1 MKTKKERYRS
11 ILVAA
16 ALAVAPIGMAWATG
30 PSKVEASIPF
40 GLIRDWQAD
49 RERGIWVQAY
59 SRKWY
64 YAEFMGRCMG
74 LNFAT
79 AVGFDTRFQ
88 SSFDR
93 FSSVFVP
100 GYGRCP
106 IQTFTPSEGPPRKQR
121 KADAEKA
128 EAEKAAAQKA
138 ALEQSASENTGA
150 EKASVENAD
159 DAGKPALEEIHIASE
174 GRS

>member
-1 MKTKKERYRS
+1 MKMSKERYRS
-11 ILVAA
+11 VLIAA
-16 ALAVAPIGMAWATG
+16 ALAVAPIGMASATA
-30 PSKVEASIPF
+30 PAKVEASIPF

-49 RERGIWVQAY
+49 RERGMWIQAY

-64 YAEFMGRCMG
+64 YAEFMGRCTG

-106 IQTFTPSEGPPRKQR
+106 IQTFTPSDGPPRKQR

-128 EAEKAAAQKA
+128 EAEKAGLEKA
-138 ALEQSASENTGA
+138 DA
-150 EKASVENAD
+150 EKSA
-159 DAGKPALEEIHIASE
+159 PEEIHLASE
-174 GRS
+174 GGS

>member
-1 MKTKKERYRS
+1 MKTKKESYRRVL
-11 ILVAA
+11 IAA
-16 ALAVAPIGMAWATG
+16 ALAVAPIGVACATA

-49 RERGIWVQAY
+49 RDRGMWVQAY

-64 YAEFMGRCMG
+64 YAEFMGRCTG

-106 IQTFTPSEGPPRKQR
+106 IQTFTPSEGPPRKVR
-121 KADAEKA
+121 KADAEKGCCEKTA
-128 EAEKAAAQKA
+128 EQAAVEKDQ
-138 ALEQSASENTGA
+138 G
-150 EKASVENAD
+150 
-159 DAGKPALEEIHIASE
+159 
-174 GRS
+174 

>member
-1 MKTKKERYRS
+1 MKNLKQSYRS
-11 ILVAA
+11 TLIAA
-16 ALAVAPIGMAWATG
+16 ALAVFPGGVTLAASANPR
-30 PSKVEASIPF
+30 VEASIPF

-49 RERGIWVQAY
+49 KDRGMWIQGY

-64 YAEFMGRCMG
+64 YAEFMGRCLG

-79 AVGFDTRFQ
+79 AVGFDTRYQ

-106 IQTFTPSEGPPRKQR
+106 IQTFTPSEGPPRKTR
-121 KADAEKA
+121 KAITEEVQVVDP
-128 EAEKAAAQKA
+128 
-138 ALEQSASENTGA
+138 AS
-150 EKASVENAD
+150 
-159 DAGKPALEEIHIASE
+159 
-174 GRS
+174 

>member
-1 MKTKKERYRS
+1 MNGFKRSYRS
-11 ILVAA
+11 TLVAA
-16 ALAVAPIGMAWATG
+16 ALAVLPAGVAFATSAAPR
-30 PSKVEASIPF
+30 VEASIPF

-49 RERGIWVQAY
+49 KEQGMWIQAY

-64 YAEFMGRCMG
+64 YAQFMGRCLG

-100 GYGRCP
+100 GYGRCA
-106 IQTFTPSEGPPRKQR
+106 IQTFTPSEGPPRRER
-121 KADAEKA
+121 KATT
-128 EAEKAAAQKA
+128 EAVP
-138 ALEQSASENTGA
+138 NG
-150 EKASVENAD
+150 NM
-159 DAGKPALEEIHIASE
+159 G
-174 GRS
+174 G

>member
-1 MKTKKERYRS
+1 MKTSIVRYRS

-16 ALAVAPIGMAWATG
+16 ALAAAPVGVALATSAT

-40 GLIRDWQAD
+40 GLIRDWQND
-49 RERGIWVQAY
+49 RDRGMWIQAY

-64 YAEFMGRCMG
+64 YAEFMGRCIG

-79 AVGFDTRFQ
+79 AVGFDTRYQ

-106 IQTFTPSEGPPRKQR
+106 IQTFSPSEGPPRKKR
-121 KADAEKA
+121 KN
-128 EAEKAAAQKA
+128 EAEEVKVAA
-138 ALEQSASENTGA
+138 
-150 EKASVENAD
+150 
-159 DAGKPALEEIHIASE
+159 E
-174 GRS
+174 GGS